1 MPFTAQELAYA
12 ANAAIDFHLKGKF
25 KAQTI
30 QKKPLLK
37 KLMEKQ
43 KTFPTSKENIT
54 GGVKG
59 EYSGTVQG
67 FSGDDTVTFYNP
79 ANGKRW
85 SFPWKQLHLGIQVT
99 MTELLKS
106 GISVV
111 DTDGA
116 KTTKHSDSEQA
127 VLVDML
133 DDKLDDMRESWER
146 GMNNMLWRDGTQD
159 ASLVPGIQS
168 FITTTPTVGTTGGI
182 DRVVNTWWRN
192 RANLAI
198 ASNSTTW
205 ANQPLIRQ
213 LQLDM
218 RQLVKTG
225 KGPDIAVAGSDF
237 LDALEMELRANGT
250 FTQDGWAK
258 KGRIDVSVA
267 DIAFKGLEF
276 EYDPTLDDEGLDK
289 YCFLLDTNA
298 IRLRVMEGE
307 DKKQHNPSRPADKY
321 VIYRAM
327 TWVGGLTVDQ
337 LNTSEV
343 MSIA

>member
-30 QKKPLLK
+30 QNKPMLK

-59 EYSGTVQG
+59 EYSGTLQG
-67 FSGDDTVTFYNP
+67 FSGDETVGFYNP

-85 SFPWKQLHLGIQVT
+85 SFPWKELHLGIQVT
-99 MTELLKS
+99 MTELKKS

-116 KTTKHSDSEQA
+116 KTSKHSDTEQA

-159 ASLVPGIQS
+159 ADLVPGIQS

-192 RANLAI
+192 RTNLAI
-198 ASNSTTW
+198 ASNSSTW
-205 ANQPLIRQ
+205 ANQPLARA
-213 LQLDM
+213 LQQDM
-218 RQLVKTG
+218 RQLRKLG
-225 KGPDIAVAGSDF
+225 KGPDCAPAGSDF
-237 LDALEMELRANGT
+237 LDALEMELRKSGT

-258 KGRIDVSVA
+258 SGKIDMSVA
-267 DIAFKGLEF
+267 DISFKGLEF
-276 EYDPTLDDEGLDK
+276 EYDPTLDDEGLAK

-327 TWVGGLTVDQ
+327 TWTGGLTVDQ

>member
-25 KAQTI
+25 KPQTI

-37 KLMEKQ
+37 RLMEKQ

-59 EYSGTVQG
+59 EYSGTLQG
-67 FSGDDTVTFYNP
+67 FSGDDTVGFYNP

-111 DTDGA
+111 DTDGH
-116 KTTKHSDSEQA
+116 KTVKHSDAEQA

-133 DDKLDDMRESWER
+133 DDKIDDMKESWDR
-146 GMNNMLWRDGTQD
+146 GMNLMLLRDGTQD
-159 ASLVPGIQS
+159 ASLVPGVRS
-168 FITTTPTVGTTGGI
+168 FILNSPSVGTTGGI
-182 DRVVNTWWRN
+182 DRVVNSWWRN

-198 ASNSTTW
+198 ASNSGTW
-205 ANQPLIRQ
+205 ANQPLIRA
-213 LQLDM
+213 LQQDM
-218 RQLVKTG
+218 RQLTKQG
-225 KGPDIAVAGSDF
+225 KGPDLAIAGSDY
-237 LDALEMELRANGT
+237 LDALEMELRSNGT

-258 KGRIDVSVA
+258 KGRIDMSVA
-267 DIAFKGLEF
+267 DLAFKGLEF
-276 EYDPTLDDEGLDK
+276 EYDPTLDDESLSK
-289 YCFLLDTNA
+289 YALLLDTNA

-307 DKKQHNPSRPADKY
+307 DMKQHNPSRPADKY

-327 TWVGGLTVDQ
+327 THVCGLTVDQ